1 MPWLRVQAGLCGGCS
16 GREGAAGETRC
27 NPLRPVPQWL
37 AVVDRV
43 TSGAGVRGI
52 LTSWRAESA
61 CLCTTS
67 AALGRCSAGAAADA
81 LSWLRMCHCTAV
93 LNASWGA
100 RRRMGL
106 PPPFC
111 LHSWRRAVA
120 IPTLLLA
127 HCTSTH
133 NPAPLP
139 WSPPDTDGLQELQ
152 VCRAAHG
159 VVSTH
164 QTPPAR
170 STRLSGAAAHP
181 RTSAACLAWL
191 GRGALLATT
200 TTRATHSRGE
210 PDGWLPYKGSNDIHK
225 TNNEQP
231 MALIGL
237 VAAARANP
245 MRLKPMPASC
255 ICLKPMPAPIH
266 LAARTDTTPQST
278 PHPPQHT

>member
-1 MPWLRVQAGLCGGCS
+1 MPWLRVQAGLRGGCS

-27 NPLRPVPQWL
+27 NPLHPVPQWL

-52 LTSWRAESA
+52 LEDDHQ
-61 CLCTTS
+61 L
-67 AALGRCSAGAAADA
+67 
-81 LSWLRMCHCTAV
+81 
-93 LNASWGA
+93 ASWHA
-100 RRRMGL
+100 HVCAPQML
-106 PPPFC
+106 P
-111 LHSWRRAVA
+111 
-120 IPTLLLA
+120 LLA
-127 HCTSTH
+127 
-133 NPAPLP
+133 PPLTTP
-139 WSPPDTDGLQELQ
+139 HLCPVPHPTDGLQELQ

-170 STRLSGAAAHP
+170 PTRLSGAAAHP
-181 RTSAACLAWL
+181 RTAAACLAWR

-200 TTRATHSRGE
+200 TTMATHSRGE
-210 PDGWLPYKGSNDIHK
+210 PDGWLPHKGSNDIHK

-231 MALIGL
+231 MALLGL

-278 PHPPQHT
+278 THPPHLS